1 MIVLR
6 DLVPLTHCLCD
17 VRLCVDLAVPCST
30 SIVTITAALCVHDH
44 WLSLVPFRA
53 FFKNWLRPQIMP
65 EIAHVNVV
73 QTFSGA
79 DLPISAA
86 LETRSTR
93 LTSSFLSHEL
103 ACVAIRHTYMV
114 LCGLP
119 CGLLGPVR
127 RVSLMC
133 SKFCWYSL
141 HMSSHVRPK
150 SEHHVAMW
158 LSHCGH
164 GQEMVISQK
173 WCLVTAAVVQF
184 TAVDSSWQQLTAVD
198 SSWQLTCMSFRSR
211 TPWTKKT
218 WLVSKNCRRS
228 LTVTIW
234 QWPPVT
240 NAWD

>member
-1 MIVLR
+1 MHFLR
-6 DLVPLTHCLCD
+6 TGFDHRSCQ
-17 VRLCVDLAVPCST
+17 RLP
-30 SIVTITAALCVHDH
+30 I
-44 WLSLVPFRA
+44 
-53 FFKNWLRPQIMP
+53 
-65 EIAHVNVV
+65 HVNVV

-79 DLPISAA
+79 GLPIPAA

-103 ACVAIRHTYMV
+103 ACVAIQHTYMV

-141 HMSSHVRPK
+141 IVFTCSAKVGTSCDNVIVALRPWPRDGNFTK
-150 SEHHVAMW
+150 VVPCDCCS
-158 LSHCGH
+158 C
-164 GQEMVISQK
+164 
-173 WCLVTAAVVQF
+173 AVH
-184 TAVDSSWQQLTAVD
+184 
-198 SSWQLTCMSFRSR
+198 SSWQLTCMSFCSR

-234 QWPPVT
+234 QWPTPGINGYHLGMIWEYVYVIFVIYL
-240 NAWD
+240 